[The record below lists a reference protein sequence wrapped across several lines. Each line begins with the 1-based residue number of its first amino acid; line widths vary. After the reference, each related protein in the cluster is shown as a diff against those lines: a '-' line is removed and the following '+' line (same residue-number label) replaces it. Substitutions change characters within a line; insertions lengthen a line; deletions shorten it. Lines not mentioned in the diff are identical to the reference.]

1 MNGLILNLGFKGI
14 RAIIFDSKGKTISA
28 SHRKVNTYLNK
39 DLVEQNPNEWWYEGL
54 ICIKEVLNQH
64 PDIDFI
70 TVTASSGCLVPTDK
84 KGVPLTRALMVAD
97 KRATKEADYIGKL
110 KSFRG
115 LPYRPDPTLMIPKIL
130 WVKNNLPEV
139 YAKTS
144 KFLSPNDFFISKMTK
159 KFVIDEINATKY
171 FTVNNKYPVKLLKEI
186 GIEKNLLPEIKP
198 VGTVLNL
205 SDHFM
210 SEIGLKKK
218 TPLVMTT
225 YDAICALF
233 GVCTNKK
240 GEACDMSGT
249 VTSMRILTEK
259 NLNDNETR
267 IFSQKFNDKNII
279 GGSNNLGGGLIE
291 WLLHTFY
298 SENEYHEL
306 ETLKNHLSAKTGLLF
321 LPYLL
326 GERAPLWDDKIR
338 GAFLG
343 IERFHTK
350 QDLARAVLESAAFVL
365 RHLLEIIEE
374 NNIPVS
380 KIYASGGLSKIDLV
394 NQIKADVTGKDVY
407 KVKETEA
414 TSVGAYIL
422 AGKALDNSLDPTG
435 FIEIEK
441 VYKPDKA
448 NKEIYAKAYEL
459 FKTAYSGLQD
469 FHKKREDI
477 LIAREISKRNL

>member
-54 ICIKEVLNQH
+54 ICIKEVLNRH
-64 PDIDFI
+64 NDIDFI
-70 TVTASSGCLVPTDK
+70 TVTASSGCLVSTDK
-84 KGVPLTRALMVAD
+84 KGKSLMRALMVAD
-97 KRATKEADYIGKL
+97 KRAHKEAEYIGSL
-110 KSFRG
+110 KSFQG

-130 WVKNNLPEV
+130 WVKNNRPDI
-139 YAKTS
+139 YAETS
-144 KFLSPNDFFISKMTK
+144 KFLSPNDFFIYNMTNE
-159 KFVIDEINATKY
+159 FVIDDLNATKY
-171 FTVNNKYPVKLLKEI
+171 FTVDNKYPDGLLRELEI
-186 GIEKNLLPEIKP
+186 DTNLLPQIKP

-205 SDHFM
+205 SSHFIE
-210 SEIGLKKK
+210 EIGLKKK
-218 TPLVMTT
+218 VPLVLTT
-225 YDAICALF
+225 YDALSALF
-233 GVCTNKK
+233 GVCTNEE

-249 VTSMRILTEK
+249 VTSMRTLTDK
-259 NLNDNETR
+259 NLQNNETR

-306 ETLKNHLSAKTGLLF
+306 ETLKTHMSAKTGLLF

-326 GERAPLWDDKIR
+326 GERAPIWDNQIR

-350 QDLARAVLESAAFVL
+350 QDMARAVLESAAFVL

-374 NNIPVS
+374 NDIRIE

-394 NQIKADVTGKDVY
+394 NQIKADVTGKEVL

-422 AGKALDNSLDPTG
+422 ARKAIDPDFDAKE
-435 FIEIEK
+435 FIEVEK
-441 VYKPDKA
+441 VYTPDESTKD
-448 NKEIYAKAYEL
+448 IYATAFEL
-459 FKTAYSGLQD
+459 FKSAYGGLQE
-469 FHKKREDI
+469 FHRKREDS
-477 LIAREISKRNL
+477 LQAYEISKRNL

>member
-14 RAIIFDSKGKTISA
+14 RAIIFDSKGKTITA
-28 SHRKVNTYLNK
+28 AHRRVNTYLNK
-39 DLVEQNPNEWWYEGL
+39 DLVEQNPDEWWYEGL
-54 ICIKEVLNQH
+54 ICIKEVLNQQ

-70 TVTASSGCLVPTDK
+70 SVTASSGCLVPTGK
-84 KGVPLTRALMVAD
+84 NGTCLTKAFMVAD
-97 KRATKEADYIGKL
+97 KRAKKEAEHIGNL
-110 KSFRG
+110 KSFQG
-115 LPYRPDPTLMIPKIL
+115 LPYRSDTTLMIPKIL
-130 WVKNNLPEV
+130 WVKNNLPQVFE
-139 YAKTS
+139 KTS
-144 KFLSPNDFFISKMTK
+144 KFLSPNDFFIFKMTN
-159 KFVIDEINATKY
+159 KFVIDELNATKY
-171 FTVNNKYPVKLLKEI
+171 FTVNNEYPNELLQEI
-186 GIEKNLLPEIKP
+186 GIEKNRMPGIEPI
-198 VGTVLNL
+198 GTVLNL
-205 SDHFM
+205 SNHFL

-218 TPLVMTT
+218 IPLVLTT

-233 GVCTNKK
+233 GVCTNKD

-249 VTSMRILTEK
+249 VTSMRILTKK
-259 NLNDNETR
+259 NLKDNETR
-267 IFSQKFNDKNII
+267 IFSQRFKDKNII

-306 ETLKNHLSAKTGLLF
+306 ETLKTHLSAKTGLLF

-326 GERAPLWDDKIR
+326 GERAPLWDNKIR

-350 QDLARAVLESAAFVL
+350 QDLARAVLESSAFVL
-365 RHLLEIIEE
+365 RHLLEVVED
-374 NNIPVS
+374 NDIPVS

-394 NQIKADVTGKDVY
+394 NQIKADVTGREVL

-422 AGKALDNSLDPTG
+422 AREALDKDFDAKE

-441 VYKPDKA
+441 VYKPDESK
-448 NKEIYAKAYEL
+448 KEIYSKAYEL
-459 FKTAYSGLQD
+459 FKAAYEGLRN
-469 FHKKREDI
+469 FHKKREDN
-477 LIAREISKRNL
+477 LIAYEISKRNL

>member
-1 MNGLILNLGFKGI
+1 
-14 RAIIFDSKGKTISA
+14 
-28 SHRKVNTYLNK
+28 
-39 DLVEQNPNEWWYEGL
+39 
-54 ICIKEVLNQH
+54 
-64 PDIDFI
+64 
-70 TVTASSGCLVPTDK
+70 
-84 KGVPLTRALMVAD
+84 MVAD
-97 KRATKEADYIGKL
+97 KRATKEAEYIGNL
-110 KSFRG
+110 KSFRD

-130 WVKNNLPEV
+130 WVKNNLPEI
-139 YAKTS
+139 YEKTK
-144 KFLSPNDFFISKMTK
+144 KFLSPNDFFIFKMTK
-159 KFVIDEINATKY
+159 KFVIDELNATKY
-171 FTVNNKYPVKLLKEI
+171 FTVNNKYPARLLREI
-186 GIEKNLLPEIKP
+186 GIEKSLLPDINP
-198 VGTVLNL
+198 VGTVLTL
-205 SDHFM
+205 SDHFV
-210 SEIGLKKK
+210 SEIGLNKKV
-218 TPLVMTT
+218 PLILTT

-233 GVCTNKK
+233 GVCKNEA

-249 VTSMRILTEK
+249 VTSMRILTNR
-259 NLNDNETR
+259 NLKEDETR
-267 IFSQKFNDKNII
+267 IFSQKFQDKNII

-298 SENEYHEL
+298 SEDEYHEL
-306 ETLKNHLSAKTGLLF
+306 ETLKTHMSAKTGLLF

-326 GERAPLWDDKIR
+326 GERAPLWDNKIR

-374 NNIPVS
+374 NDIPVS

-394 NQIKADVTGKDVY
+394 NQIKADVTGKEVF

-422 AGKALDNSLDPTG
+422 ARKALDKNFDPKE

-441 VYKPDKA
+441 VYQPDEST
-448 NKEIYAKAYEL
+448 KEIYAKAYEL
-459 FKTAYSGLQD
+459 FKSAYGGLRE
-469 FHKKREDI
+469 FHKKREEN

>member
-14 RAIIFDSKGKTISA
+14 RAIIFDSKGKKISA

-54 ICIKEVLNQH
+54 ICIKEVLNQQ

-70 TVTASSGCLVPTDK
+70 TITASSGCLAPTDN
-84 KGVPLTRALMVAD
+84 KGKSLTRAIMVAD
-97 KRATKEADYIGKL
+97 KRAKDEAEYIGKL
-110 KSFRG
+110 KSFQG

-130 WVKNNLPEV
+130 WIKNNLPEV
-139 YAKTS
+139 FEKTS
-144 KFLSPNDFFISKMTK
+144 KFLSPNDFFIFQMTNE
-159 KFVIDEINATKY
+159 FVIDELNATKY
-171 FTVNNKYPVKLLKEI
+171 FTVNNKYPDDLLQEI
-186 GIEKNLLPEIKP
+186 GIEKNLLPGIKP
-198 VGTVLNL
+198 VGTVLKL
-205 SDHFM
+205 SDHFV
-210 SEIGLKKK
+210 SEIGLNKKV
-218 TPLVMTT
+218 PLVLTT

-233 GVCTNKK
+233 GVCTNED

-249 VTSMRILTEK
+249 VTSMRILTDK
-259 NLNDNETR
+259 NLKDNETR

-298 SENEYHEL
+298 AEDEYHEL
-306 ETLKNHLSAKTGLLF
+306 ETLKTHLSAKTGLLF

-326 GERAPLWDDKIR
+326 GERAPLWDAKIR

-374 NNIPVS
+374 NDIPVS

-394 NQIKADVTGKDVY
+394 NQIKADVTGKDVF

-422 AGKALDNSLDPTG
+422 ARKALDKDFDPKE

-441 VYKPDKA
+441 VYKPDES

-459 FKTAYSGLQD
+459 FKIAYNGLRD
-469 FHKKREDI
+469 FHKKREDS
-477 LIAREISKRNL
+477 LIASEISKRNL